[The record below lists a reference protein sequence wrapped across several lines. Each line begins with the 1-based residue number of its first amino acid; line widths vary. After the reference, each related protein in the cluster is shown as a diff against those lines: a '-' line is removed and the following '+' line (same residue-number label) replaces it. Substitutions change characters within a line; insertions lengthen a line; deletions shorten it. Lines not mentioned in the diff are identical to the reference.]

1 MLFITFVLQN
11 ESLRQFKNTY
21 RLFFLLFFL
30 VGCKSTKFVPKDRY
44 LLKKNTI
51 EIIGGDIDE
60 EEITPIIRQQPNG
73 KLLGLKWDL
82 FLYNRIDSVR
92 IADKR
97 NRKNIE
103 NNFQNQSRKS
113 KQDKINLRRIQ
124 KAQKRG
130 ESSYEE
136 KNIPLLDSL
145 DQSLFFKEWL
155 KYKVGE
161 APVIFDSLQY
171 EKSIEQLSA
180 YLKKKGYYQNHCY
193 GSLKFKRNRKVK
205 AHYFIEPGKR
215 YVIDT
220 VCFEV
225 NNEEVRKGFEEFV
238 LKSNNSLKGQ
248 PLDIDNL
255 DEYRTK
261 ISRYMRDKAIYGFSP
276 NSVKYLIDTN
286 SRITVKLIINDR
298 KVFSIQNKDSLELK
312 KYQRTVVKNV
322 FFHVLDSNYFN
333 GHFKDTIENLG
344 LILNGRYMPTIDTLY
359 FNSIKNRHSQDV
371 DSSRIAYFLY
381 NGKLFLDP
389 KLIEVQSLLE
399 KNNEITETYTESTY
413 NRLQQLGLFQTI
425 KTEIIEIPET
435 NKVDVHYYLT
445 PSKKEL
451 FSSQFRV
458 TTTNGFFGLS
468 TGINYTNKNLFKGAE
483 KLTFGLNG
491 SLQTQPPIIDQQIN
505 TSDLKAVT
513 TKFYQFEIGPTL
525 KLELPGLIFFPRAKI
540 NKSRLAKTIFS
551 GAYTF
556 QKRDLYVKEN
566 IQLNSTWK
574 YEIRNTQTVQMGIP
588 GLSVIK
594 FVSIIKSDAFDE
606 FLKKKNNPFQT
617 NTFSNQFIWQ
627 DWQVSFEYRDK
638 NKASKK
644 RKTSFYY
651 LGAFDL
657 AGNLISAFQK
667 YQVKDS
673 LGRFKVGG
681 LAYAQFSR
689 IDNTI
694 IYTVPFG
701 KTRSLNMRSLI
712 GAGLSYG
719 NSKTSLPY
727 DYSFYAG
734 GSNDV
739 RGWKASALGP
749 GSYKYYLDTNGTS
762 IQIGDIRL
770 AASIEY
776 RYQYSKKWKGA
787 VFLDGGNIWTMKTD
801 LNRPGSKFSG
811 NWFKE
816 IALAPGIGLR
826 RDFDYFVI
834 RIDLG
839 FPIHNPALPEGERWL
854 FQKHTAFNNEVT
866 QFLKDHTDMTLDAL
880 NKIDTTPFKPRFSFG
895 IGYPF

>member
-1 MLFITFVLQN
+1 M
-11 ESLRQFKNTY
+11 RQFKNTY

-51 EIIGGDIDE
+51 EISGGELNE
-60 EEITPIIRQQPNG
+60 EDITPIIRQQPNR

-82 FLYNRIDSVR
+82 FLYNRLDSTK

-103 NNFQNQSRKS
+103 NHFENQRRKS
-113 KQDKINLRRIQ
+113 KQDKINLKRIQ

-136 KNIPLLDSL
+136 KIIPLIDTLE
-145 DQSLFFKEWL
+145 QSLFFKEWL

-161 APVIFDSLQY
+161 APVIFDSLQFD
-171 EKSIEQLSA
+171 KSIEQLNV
-180 YLKKKGYYQNHCY
+180 YLKKKGYYQSHCY
-193 GSLKFKRNRKVK
+193 GTLKYKRSRKVK
-205 AHYFIEPGKR
+205 ANYFVESGKR
-215 YVIDT
+215 AIIDS
-220 VCFEV
+220 VYFDI

-238 LKSNNSLKGQ
+238 SKSTNSLKGQ

-276 NSVKYLIDTN
+276 NSIKYIIDTN
-286 SRITVKLIINDR
+286 SQITVKVIINDR

-312 KYQRTVVKNV
+312 KYQRTLVKNV
-322 FFHVLDSNYFN
+322 FFHVLDTNYFN
-333 GHFKDTIENLG
+333 GHFKDTIQKLG
-344 LILNGRYMPTIDTLY
+344 FILNGRYLPTIDTLY

-381 NGKLFLDP
+381 NGELFLDP
-389 KLIEVQSLLE
+389 RLIEVQSLLE
-399 KNNEITETYTESTY
+399 KNNEITETFTESTF

-491 SLQTQPPIIDQQIN
+491 SLQTQPPIIDQQIDN
-505 TSDLKAVT
+505 SNLKEVT

-525 KLELPGLIFFPRAKI
+525 KLELPGLVFFPRAKV
-540 NKSRLAKTIFS
+540 NKSRQAKTIFS

-574 YEIRNTQTVQMGIP
+574 YEIRNTQTIQMGIP

-594 FVSIIKSDAFDE
+594 FVSIIKSNAFEE
-606 FLKKKNNPFQT
+606 FLQKKNNPFQT

-627 DWQVSFEYRDK
+627 DWNVSFEYRDK
-638 NKASKK
+638 NKVSKK
-644 RKTSFYY
+644 RNTSFYY
-651 LGAFDL
+651 LGTFDL
-657 AGNLISAFQK
+657 AGNLVSAFQK

-673 LGRFKVGG
+673 LGRYKVGG

-694 IYTVPFG
+694 IYTVPLS
-701 KTRSLNMRSLI
+701 KTKSLNFRSLL
-712 GAGLSYG
+712 GAGLTYG

-739 RGWKASALGP
+739 RGWKASSLGP
-749 GSYKYYLDTNGTS
+749 GSYNHYTDKNGTS
-762 IQIGDIRL
+762 IEVGDIRL
-770 AASIEY
+770 AGSIEY
-776 RYQYSKKWKGA
+776 RFQYTKKWKGA
-787 VFLDGGNIWTMKTD
+787 FFIDGGNIWTMKSDT
-801 LNRPGSKFSG
+801 NRLGSQFSS

-816 IALAPGIGLR
+816 IAISPGIGLR
-826 RDFDYFVI
+826 RDFDYFILRV
-834 RIDLG
+834 DLG
-839 FPIHNPALPEGERWL
+839 FPIHDPALPNGERWI
-854 FQKHTAFNNEVT
+854 FQKHEQFNNDVT
-866 QFLKDHTDMTLDAL
+866 TFMQENPLMPDG
-880 NKIDTTPFKPRFSFG
+880 TTRQTPRAFTPRFSFG

>member
-1 MLFITFVLQN
+1 M
-11 ESLRQFKNTY
+11 RQFKNTY

-30 VGCKSTKFVPKDRY
+30 FGCKSTKFVPKDRY

-51 EIIGGDIDE
+51 DIVGSNIEE
-60 EEITPIIRQQPNG
+60 EEIIPIIRQQPNR

-82 FLYNRIDSVR
+82 FLYNRLDSVK

-103 NNFQNQSRKS
+103 NHFENQRRKS
-113 KQDKINLRRIQ
+113 KQDKINLKRIQ

-130 ESSYEE
+130 ETNYEE
-136 KNIPLLDSL
+136 KIIPLIDTLE
-145 DQSLFFKEWL
+145 QSLFFKEWL

-205 AHYFIEPGKR
+205 AHYFIETGKR
-215 YVIDT
+215 YVIDS
-220 VCFEV
+220 VYSEIDNDQVSKSFE
-225 NNEEVRKGFEEFV
+225 KFV
-238 LKSNNSLKGQ
+238 SKSNNSLKGQ
-248 PLDIDNL
+248 PLDIDYL

-261 ISRYMRDKAIYGFSP
+261 ISRFMRDEAIYGFSP
-276 NSVKYLIDTN
+276 NSIKYVIDSN
-286 SRITVKLIINDR
+286 DRITVKIIINDR
-298 KVFSIQNKDSLELK
+298 KVFSAQNKDSLELK
-312 KYQRTVVKNV
+312 KYQKTFVKNV
-322 FFHVLDSNYFN
+322 YFHILDTNNFN
-333 GHFKDTIENLG
+333 GHFKDTIQRLG
-344 LILNGRYMPTIDTLY
+344 LILNGRFLPTIDTLCY
-359 FNSIKNRHSQDV
+359 NFIKNHHTQEV

-399 KNNEITETYTESTY
+399 KNNEITETFTESSF

-425 KTEIIEIPET
+425 KTEIIEIPES
-435 NKVDVHYYLT
+435 NNVDVHYYLM
-445 PSKKEL
+445 PSKKEM

-468 TGINYTNKNLFKGAE
+468 SGVNYTNKNLFKGAE

-491 SLQTQPPIIDQQIN
+491 SLQAQPPIIDQQIN

-525 KLELPGLIFFPRAKI
+525 KLELPGLVFFPKAKV

-556 QKRDLYVKEN
+556 QKRDLYIKEN

-574 YEIRNTQTVQMGIP
+574 YEIRNTQTIQMGIP

-594 FVSIIKSDAFDE
+594 FVSIIKSDAFEE

-627 DWQVSFEYRDK
+627 DWKVSFEYRDK
-638 NKASKK
+638 DKVSKK

-651 LGAFDL
+651 LGSFDI
-657 AGNLISAFQK
+657 AGNLVSAFQK
-667 YQVKDS
+667 FQAKDS
-673 LGRFKVGG
+673 LGRYKVGG

-689 IDNTI
+689 VDNTV

-701 KTRSLNMRSLI
+701 KTRSLNMRALV
-712 GAGLSYG
+712 GAGLTYG

-739 RGWKASALGP
+739 RGWKASSLGP
-749 GSYKYYLDTNGTS
+749 GSYNRYLDKNSTS
-762 IQIGDIRL
+762 IQVGDLRL
-770 AASIEY
+770 AGSIEY

-787 VFLDGGNIWTMKTD
+787 VFIDGGNIWTMKTD
-801 LNRPGSKFSG
+801 VNRPGSKFSG

-816 IALAPGIGLR
+816 LAISPGIGLR
-826 RDFDYFVI
+826 RDFDYFII
-834 RIDLG
+834 RVDLG
-839 FPIHNPALPEGERWL
+839 IPIHDPALPNGERWV
-854 FQKHTAFNNEVT
+854 FQKHVQFNDAVT
-866 QFLKDHTDMTLDAL
+866 QFMKDNPLMPDGT
-880 NKIDTTPFKPRFSFG
+880 IRQTPIPFTPRFSFG